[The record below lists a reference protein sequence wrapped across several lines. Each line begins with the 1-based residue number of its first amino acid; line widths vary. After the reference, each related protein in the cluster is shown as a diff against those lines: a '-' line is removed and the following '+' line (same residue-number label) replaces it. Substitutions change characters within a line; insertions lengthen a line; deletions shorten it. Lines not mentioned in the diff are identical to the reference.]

1 MDEARFVPALM
12 TPARRAP
19 IVGRVLRCRST
30 GERRE
35 ASVPEVIRCRGLGKR
50 YGSTVAVDRLDLTV
64 GAGQVFGFL
73 GRNGAGK
80 TTTMRMLLGLI
91 RPTAGQ
97 AWLNGRQVPDPGGLA
112 RVGAMIEEPAF
123 YPWLTGR
130 RNLQVLALC
139 GPPLPTGSDQ
149 IAAVL
154 DRVGL
159 TAVADRKVKTY
170 SQGMRQRLGLAVAL
184 LRGPSLLLLDEP
196 ANGMDPAGIKEFRTL
211 LRSLADDGTTV
222 FLSSH
227 QLAEVEQ
234 VCDEV
239 AVLDGGR
246 LVEQGRVADLTA
258 ARARVRVTVST
269 GDQAA
274 ARVLLGRWP
283 LQATGPDGLLV
294 EAASGREVN
303 EALGRGGVWADQ
315 VLVERPGLE
324 ETFLQLTGT
333 ATEET
338 RGAPASR

>member
-1 MDEARFVPALM
+1 MPD
-12 TPARRAP
+12 
-19 IVGRVLRCRST
+19 
-30 GERRE
+30 
-35 ASVPEVIRCRGLGKR
+35 VIRCQGLGKR
-50 YGSTVAVDRLDLTV
+50 YGSTVAVDGLDLTV
-64 GAGQVFGFL
+64 EAGQVFGFL

-97 AWLNGRQVPDPGGLA
+97 AWLNGRQVPDPAGLA
-112 RVGAMIEEPAF
+112 SVGAMIEEPAS

-130 RNLQVLALC
+130 RNLEVLALC
-139 GPPLPTGSDQ
+139 GPPLRAGRHQVT
-149 IAAVL
+149 AVL

-159 TAVADRKVKTY
+159 AAVADHKVKTY
-170 SQGMRQRLGLAVAL
+170 SQGMRQRLGLAAAL
-184 LRGPSLLLLDEP
+184 LREPTLLLLDEP
-196 ANGMDPAGIKEFRTL
+196 SNGMDPAGIKEFRTL

-234 VCDEV
+234 TCDEI

-246 LVEQGRVADLTA
+246 LVEQGRVADLAA
-258 ARARVRVTVST
+258 ARTRVRVILDA

-274 ARVLLGRWP
+274 ARALLDRWP

-294 EAASGREVN
+294 GTSSGREVN
-303 EALGRGGVWADQ
+303 EVLGRGGVWAHQ

-333 ATEET
+333 TTEEA
-338 RGAPASR
+338 RRAAASR